1 MYVNK
6 LVAALPRVEFQCLVV
21 GPQVAAVDGANPFTD
36 REEEFTEFLGNRA
49 GADGD
54 GEGEGEEEGEGGE
67 GVMSGRVSGDGEGGA
82 VAGGGA
88 VEVGIEGKGVM
99 YDALVLQLGSFFRYA
114 LYSPAS
120 QPPRK
125 QGKCVSL
132 SYVTLLSVFY
142 EPITLSSSFSSPAP
156 SSSTT
161 ATLSSSSSSSST
173 LPHTYR
179 HHPSSLHHMNPP
191 R

>member
-21 GPQVAAVDGANPFTD
+21 GPQVATVEGASPFTD

-49 GADGD
+49 VADGD
-54 GEGEGEEEGEGGE
+54 GEGEEEGEGGE
-67 GVMSGRVSGDGEGGA
+67 GVMSGRVSGDGEG
-82 VAGGGA
+82 VAGGG
-88 VEVGIEGKGVM
+88 VEAGIEGKGVM

-132 SYVTLLSVFY
+132 TYIIPFSVCY
-142 EPITLSSSFSSPAP
+142 
-156 SSSTT
+156 
-161 ATLSSSSSSSST
+161 
-173 LPHTYR
+173 
-179 HHPSSLHHMNPP
+179 
-191 R
+191 

>member
-6 LVAALPRVEFQCLVV
+6 LVSALPRVEFQCLVV
-21 GPQVAAVDGANPFTD
+21 GPQIAAVEGANPFTD

-49 GADGD
+49 GTD

-67 GVMSGRVSGDGEGGA
+67 GVLSGRVSGDGEGGA
-82 VAGGGA
+82 VAGGGG
-88 VEVGIEGKGVM
+88 VEAGIEGKGVM

-132 SYVTLLSVFY
+132 SYVTLLSLFY
-142 EPITLSSSFSSPAP
+142 EPITLSSSFSSSPAT
-156 SSSTT
+156 SSSAT
-161 ATLSSSSSSSST
+161 ATSPSHLSS
-173 LPHTYR
+173 LPILTTPHE
-179 HHPSSLHHMNPP
+179 PS
-191 R
+191 